1 MAEKRKSEELSQ
13 VVNLLVHDLNNG
25 LSVIMGRCELLSS
38 TLEEHDELT
47 RQVMQIMA
55 VARRMRDRIAESQQ
69 ESTSLGDMPVSEVR
83 EMVV

>member
-1 MAEKRKSEELSQ
+1 
-13 VVNLLVHDLNNG
+13 
-25 LSVIMGRCELLSS
+25 MGRCELLSS

>member
-13 VVNLLVHDLNNG
+13 VVNLLVHDLNNC

-38 TLEEHDELT
+38 ALEAHDELT

-55 VARRMRDRIAESQQ
+55 VARRMRDRVAERQQ
-69 ESTSLGDMPVSEVR
+69 ESASLGDMPVSEVR

>member
-1 MAEKRKSEELSQ
+1 MAAKRKSEELSQ

-25 LSVIMGRCELLSS
+25 LSVIIGRCELLSS

-47 RQVMQIMA
+47 RQVMQIIA
-55 VARRMRDRIAESQQ
+55 VARRMRDLIAESQQ
-69 ESTSLGDMPVSEVR
+69 ESASLGDMPVSEVR